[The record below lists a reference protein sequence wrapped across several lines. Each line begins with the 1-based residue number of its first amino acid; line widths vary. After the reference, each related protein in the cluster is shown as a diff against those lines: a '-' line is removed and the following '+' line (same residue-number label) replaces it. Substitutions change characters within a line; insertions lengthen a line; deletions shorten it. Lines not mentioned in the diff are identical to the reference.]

1 MPSIIHLPRE
11 VLVSIFESLSKTDQF
26 TCQRV
31 CKSWSEVARH
41 FCYKEIAID
50 NTNTLALLRCFDV
63 SKQSIHPVFLYIK
76 SLDIECCTCPNHE
89 HNLTYEEFG
98 RLIQY
103 CTRLEKLSMT
113 LYSIYWEYLSK
124 MKEIRLHRIQTLIY
138 PGPYRGRIA
147 EAADSYY
154 SSLYLFRAQ
163 LHILVIHCSCDSWI
177 QQSFGHLLNYLSL
190 FPNLK
195 HLNIS
200 AGSQKAMIYLH
211 DLLQVCPALT
221 KLCFQL
227 DHPFYAPNTAHGELT
242 CYPTLEKLNI
252 YLPKFCMSSL
262 NYIIQRFTG
271 LRKLVLRIYHGKSHL
286 WTKSM
291 TEYLQRVLIPFLQQS
306 LIEYSVKLDVE
317 GPNDHIEETIQTCWF
332 VQNTEAEFDVS
343 ESRYERTQLELIK
356 DNGGNHKLYYIAT
369 WKPTRDSV
377 SPCIRYMK
385 NVGSKFS
392 KLTISNYSFSSH
404 SPDLDTILQFCPSI
418 HSLTLEGLGPKFHKK
433 IAPRKNGPQHHSL
446 STIELNQTRLLKIR
460 AILELLYVK
469 APHIKK
475 MVIANSQLADYDD
488 TVALQNYGGNRIEL
502 ILNNVYQSF

>member
-1 MPSIIHLPRE
+1 MPSIIYIPRE
-11 VLVSIFESLSKTDQF
+11 ILVSILKSLSKTDQF

-31 CKSWSEVARH
+31 CKSWSEVARR
-41 FCYKEIAID
+41 FCYEEVTVD
-50 NTNTLALLRCFDV
+50 NTNTVALLRCFDI
-63 SKQSIHPVFLYIK
+63 SGQSMHPVFLYTK
-76 SLDIECCTCPNHE
+76 SLNIECCTCPNHE
-89 HNLTYEEFG
+89 HNLTYEEFE

-113 LYSIYWEYLSK
+113 LYSIYWQYLSNIK
-124 MKEIRLHRIQTLIY
+124 DIRLDRIQTLIY

-147 EAADSYY
+147 RAADGYY
-154 SSLYLFRAQ
+154 GSLYLFRAQ
-163 LHILVIHCSCDSWI
+163 LHTLVIHCSCDSWI

-195 HLNIS
+195 HLSIS
-200 AGSQKAMIYLH
+200 AGSQKTMIYLH
-211 DLLQVCPALT
+211 DLLQACPTLT
-221 KLCFQL
+221 KLSFGL
-227 DHPFYAPNTAHGELT
+227 DHPFYAPNAIHDELT
-242 CYPTLEKLNI
+242 SYPTLEELDI

-262 NYIIQRFTG
+262 TYIIQRFTG
-271 LRKLVLRIYHGKSHL
+271 LRRLVLRIYHGKSHL

-332 VQNTEAEFDVS
+332 VQDTEAEFDIS

-356 DNGGNHKLYYIAT
+356 DNDGNHKLYYIAT
-369 WKPTRDSV
+369 WKPTPDSV

-385 NVGSKFS
+385 NIGNKLS
-392 KLTISNYSFSSH
+392 KLTINNHSFSSH
-404 SPDLDTILQFCPSI
+404 SPDLDTILQFCPFI
-418 HSLTLEGLGPKFHKK
+418 RSLTLEGLGPKFHTK
-433 IAPRKNGPQHHSL
+433 IAPRENVPQHHSL
-446 STIELNQTRLLKIR
+446 STIELNQTRLLKVKV
-460 AILELLYVK
+460 ILELLYVM

-475 MVIANSQLADYDD
+475 MIIANSQLVDYED
-488 TVALQNYGGNRIEL
+488 TVALQNCGGNRVEL